1 MTLDEMR
8 ARGLPQELYDRYL
21 EEAIETGLIPV
32 PGKSRINGRLMTL
45 EDILTTD
52 DILQEVPDGFK
63 SDYGWYGVG

>member
-1 MTLDEMR
+1 MYNRNDI
-8 ARGLPQELYDRYL
+8 D
-21 EEAIETGLIPV
+21 
-32 PGKSRINGRLMTL
+32 RINGRLMTL